1 VASLAGAAG
10 DVFSSVATLP
20 PIVRAGCVAGAA
32 VLGGWLLREALRRMA
47 AARDRPPL
55 AAMSGMELGSMVRG
69 IRFVF
74 LAAAAFSAA
83 IGWLIGNPLPIV
95 VGLVIAGIDVAET
108 SVLLLVV
115 ARSER

>member
-20 PIVRAGCVAGAA
+20 PIVRAACVAGAA